1 MKVSA
6 TGLLRRAAEL
16 LPKKA
21 TVENQ
26 ADMHRFLL
34 LEMVRHIEQVQ
45 KGEVP
50 LQEFAEFYCIA
61 PINQQVSINQG
72 QCQLLCPLNMA

>member
-6 TGLLRRAAEL
+6 IGLLHRSADL
-16 LPKKA
+16 LPKRA

-34 LEMVRHIEQVQ
+34 REMARHIEQVQ
-45 KGEVP
+45 KGDLP
-50 LQEFAEFYCIA
+50 LQEFAEFYCIVPA
-61 PINQQVSINQG
+61 AQPSRESGVQE
-72 QCQLLCPLNMA
+72 